1 MYTVDIRAETR
12 LPNFFA
18 GEHQHGRGVTNE
30 GVEQYVQH
38 RAIGHALRISGR
50 IAIEAV
56 LADIEEEG
64 RQIFVRKIG
73 QQADII
79 VKVKIIDRLPQL
91 HVHVGEQMEHITLK
105 LRHIGNR
112 DLFGVGETV
121 ERAKQIAEGI
131 AQFAILVG
139 HALQDFLADPVV
151 LSEVHRQRPK
161 PQDIRTTVTHQV
173 QRVDRV
179 AQ

>member
-18 GEHQHGRGVTNE
+18 CEHQHGRGVTNE
-30 GVEQYVQH
+30 RMEQYVQH
-38 RAIGHALRISGR
+38 RAIGHALGTSGR

-91 HVHVGEQMEHITLK
+91 HVHVGEQMEHITLQ
-105 LRHIGNR
+105 LRHVGNC
-112 DLFGVGETV
+112 
-121 ERAKQIAEGI
+121 
-131 AQFAILVG
+131 
-139 HALQDFLADPVV
+139 
-151 LSEVHRQRPK
+151 
-161 PQDIRTTVTHQV
+161 
-173 QRVDRV
+173 
-179 AQ
+179 